1 MATIKDIL
9 KFWAKEYETADF
21 IKFDPIQIPH
31 RYTVKQDIEISA
43 FVTSWL
49 SWGNR
54 EQIIKKADF
63 VDKCLFNGRPY
74 DYILNFNPSFKDED
88 KILYRTFRYKDFYKL
103 CERLRYIY
111 RLYPDMETAM
121 DSSYPLDALQYYF
134 HDVNGV
140 PNEDTR
146 SACKRLNMFLR
157 WVVRK
162 ESPVDFGVWGT
173 ISPSSLIIPVDT
185 HVLQEALKLGLT
197 KRKKADIITAKE
209 ITSELNEVFPGDPCK
224 GDFALFGFGV
234 NSKKQNDVISVS
246 KLKIEDVLKM
256 EMFYV
261 HVSNILKELK
271 TIRKERYITLNG
283 KASPIDPFI
292 DMNVNDFISLYT
304 DVINKIS
311 RGYSSNERTIIKQIG
326 DEAFNKTI
334 KTLILDE
341 KERNMRNRSY

>member
-1 MATIKDIL
+1 
-9 KFWAKEYETADF
+9 
-21 IKFDPIQIPH
+21 
-31 RYTVKQDIEISA
+31 
-43 FVTSWL
+43 
-49 SWGNR
+49 
-54 EQIIKKADF
+54 
-63 VDKCLFNGRPY
+63 
-74 DYILNFNPSFKDED
+74 
-88 KILYRTFRYKDFYKL
+88 
-103 CERLRYIY
+103 
-111 RLYPDMETAM
+111 
-121 DSSYPLDALQYYF
+121 
-134 HDVNGV
+134 
-140 PNEDTR
+140 
-146 SACKRLNMFLR
+146 MFLR

-162 ESPVDFGVWGT
+162 ESPVDFGIWET
-173 ISPSSLIIPVDT
+173 FSSASLIIPVDT

-209 ITSELNEVFPGDPCK
+209 ITSKLNEVFPGDPCK
-224 GDFALFGFGV
+224 GDFALFGYGI
-234 NSKKQNDVISVS
+234 NSKKQNDIIPVS

-271 TIRKERYITLNG
+271 TIRKNRYVISNG

-341 KERNMRNRSY
+341 KERNMRKKYVFQTAYIVSFTTIHSNKCLILIYNNLKKTRHHI

>member
-1 MATIKDIL
+1 M
-9 KFWAKEYETADF
+9 
-21 IKFDPIQIPH
+21 
-31 RYTVKQDIEISA
+31 
-43 FVTSWL
+43 
-49 SWGNR
+49 
-54 EQIIKKADF
+54 
-63 VDKCLFNGRPY
+63 
-74 DYILNFNPSFKDED
+74 
-88 KILYRTFRYKDFYKL
+88 
-103 CERLRYIY
+103 
-111 RLYPDMETAM
+111 
-121 DSSYPLDALQYYF
+121 
-134 HDVNGV
+134 
-140 PNEDTR
+140 
-146 SACKRLNMFLR
+146 
-157 WVVRK
+157 
-162 ESPVDFGVWGT
+162 
-173 ISPSSLIIPVDT
+173 
-185 HVLQEALKLGLT
+185 QEALKLGLT